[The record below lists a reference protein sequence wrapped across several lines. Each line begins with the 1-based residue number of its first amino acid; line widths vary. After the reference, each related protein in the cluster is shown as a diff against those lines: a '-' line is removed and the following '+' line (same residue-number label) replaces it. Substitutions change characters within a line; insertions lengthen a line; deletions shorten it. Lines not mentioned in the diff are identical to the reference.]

1 MNNKY
6 VCFKRKKILGK
17 NFVKNRFNKNN
28 LWSYMD
34 RFDFGRQIT
43 FKWDKKNEKY
53 CFSFPMNK
61 SKYNYVTYFDTH
73 REAEEY
79 VKFILNEYL
88 DSN

>member
-1 MNNKY
+1 MY
-6 VCFKRKKILGK
+6 ASSEKKLLRK
-17 NFVKNRFNKNN
+17 NFVDNMFNKNN

-34 RFDFGRQIT
+34 RCDFGRQIT
-43 FKWDKKNEKY
+43 FKWDKKYEKY

-61 SKYNYVTYFDTH
+61 IKYNYVTYFDTH

-88 DSN
+88 ESN